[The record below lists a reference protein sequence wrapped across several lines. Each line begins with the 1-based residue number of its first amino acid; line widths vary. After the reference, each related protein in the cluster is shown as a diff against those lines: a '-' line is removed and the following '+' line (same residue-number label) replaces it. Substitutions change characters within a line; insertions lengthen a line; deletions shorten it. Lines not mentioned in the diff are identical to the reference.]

1 MERLEK
7 LRAVFDEYG
16 IDAMLITNDQN
27 RRYMTGFT
35 GTAGFVLITKEEAF
49 LIVDFR
55 YIAQANAQAK
65 DYSVI
70 EVSTKANLLEEIIQ
84 QVKCLNITRLGFE
97 QNHVS
102 YYSYSEYKEKLLAEL
117 IPLTGAIEKLRMIK
131 NEKELNTIRTAA
143 EIADAA
149 FTHIQTFIRPGITEI
164 EVSNEL
170 EFYMRKL
177 GAASS
182 AFDTIVASGHRSA
195 FPHGVASSKVI
206 EKGDM
211 VTLDFGAY
219 YEGYRSDITRT
230 LAIGEPKEELKGIY
244 DIVFES
250 LSKALTSIKPGI
262 TGREADAYSRDFITE
277 KGYGKQYGHGSGHG
291 IGLDIHE
298 EPFKN
303 ANCEIML
310 EPGMVLTV
318 EPGIYIP
325 NLGGVRIED
334 DILITCDGNE
344 VLTKSVRD
352 LIIL

>member
-35 GTAGFVLITKEEAF
+35 GTAGLVLITKEEAF
-49 LIVDFR
+49 LVVDFR
-55 YIAQANAQAK
+55 YAAQANAQAK
-65 DYSVI
+65 NYTVI
-70 EVSTKANLLEEIIQ
+70 EVSTKANLLEEIVQ
-84 QVKCLNITRLGFE
+84 QVACLNIGKLGFE
-97 QNHVS
+97 QVHVS
-102 YYSYSEYKEKLLAEL
+102 YYSYSEYKEKLHIEL
-117 IPLTGAIEKLRMIK
+117 VPLTGVIEKLRMIK
-131 NEKELNTIRTAA
+131 NEKELKTIRTAA

-149 FTHIQTFIRPGITEI
+149 FTHIQSFIRPGRTEI

-170 EFYMRKL
+170 EFYMRKQ

-195 FPHGVASSKVI
+195 FPHGVASHKVI

-211 VTLDFGAY
+211 VTLDFGAC

-230 LAIGEPKEELKGIY
+230 LAIGDPKEELKGIY
-244 DIVFES
+244 YIVMES

-262 TGREADAYSRDFITE
+262 TGKEADAYSRDFITE

-303 ANCEIML
+303 VNCQIKL

-318 EPGIYIP
+318 EPGIYIQ

-334 DILITCDGNE
+334 DILITRDGNE
-344 VLTKSVRD
+344 VLTKSSKD

>member
-1 MERLEK
+1 MTRLDK
-7 LRAVFDEYG
+7 LRASFDGYG
-16 IDAMLITNDQN
+16 IDALLITNDQN

-35 GTAGFVLITKEEAF
+35 GTAGLVLITKEEA
-49 LIVDFR
+49 LLVVDFR
-55 YIAQANAQAK
+55 YVEQAHSQAK
-65 DYSVI
+65 DFTI
-70 EVSTKANLLEEIIQ
+70 IQVSTRAELIGEIVRQTEKLRIS
-84 QVKCLNITRLGFE
+84 KLGFE

-102 YYSYSEYKEKLLAEL
+102 FYSYSEYKASIASEM
-117 IPLTGAIEKLRMIK
+117 IPITGAIEKLRMIK
-131 NEKELNTIRTAA
+131 DKEEIQTIKEAA
-143 EIADAA
+143 EISDAA
-149 FTHIQTFIRPGITEI
+149 FTHILEFIKPGVTEI

-170 EFYMRKL
+170 EAYMRKQ
-177 GAASS
+177 GATSS
-182 AFDTIVASGHRSA
+182 AFDTIVASGFRSA

-219 YEGYRSDITRT
+219 YKGYRSDITRT
-230 LAIGEPKEELKGIY
+230 IAVGEPKEDLRNIYGI
-244 DIVFES
+244 VLES
-250 LSKALTSIKPGI
+250 LSIALVGIKPGI
-262 TGREADAYSRDFITE
+262 TGKEADAFSRDFITE

-303 ANCEIML
+303 INCEVIL
-310 EPGMVLTV
+310 ESGMVLTV

-334 DILITCDGNE
+334 DILLTDDAIE
-344 VLTKSVRD
+344 IITKSPKE